1 MILCDMSQI
10 IVVNIETYAVS
21 GMVIIV
27 PDIPVTLMFDQ
38 LILIHLNI
46 QQTVSI
52 CTLSF

>member
-1 MILCDMSQI
+1 MGQSLSI
-10 IVVNIETYAVS
+10 NIETYAMS

-27 PDIPVTLMFDQ
+27 PVTLIVDQ

-52 CTLSF
+52 CTSSF